1 MQKLGTIYF
10 GCLAQKTFAYPR
22 SGSYSKRANYFTFS
36 ACKKVKR
43 KEEEALNE
51 KALIKASQK
60 GDKLAFEKLIRLFY
74 PYVSKFLLKMTCD
87 EALSEDLTQETFLK
101 MVRSIDR
108 YDLNGS
114 AAFGT
119 WLITIA
125 KNCYIDHLRKNR
137 IILEDIE
144 ELQIDDPHDMMSG
157 VIQKLQYEEVL
168 RAMEMLP
175 KEQGLAI
182 RLKYEQDMTLAEIAE
197 YLGIPTKTIKSR
209 IHDGTAKLR
218 RLLNLQERNEKNDP

>member
-1 MQKLGTIYF
+1 M
-10 GCLAQKTFAYPR
+10 
-22 SGSYSKRANYFTFS
+22 
-36 ACKKVKR
+36 
-43 KEEEALNE
+43 NE

-60 GDKLAFEKLIRLFY
+60 GDKLAFEELIRLFY